1 MQMRTTSRWTAAA
14 VAAAF
19 GLLAACSDSTGPSGP
34 TAPGNVASP
43 ASSANSV
50 TITWSPVSG
59 ATAYIVQRSAAGAAF
74 TEVARPTDARFVDS
88 GLQPN
93 TSYSYQVAAVK
104 SDGTPTSFSAPLA
117 VDTKAAGTAQVT
129 VTGNITAD
137 RTFYADTVYVLSG
150 YVKVRSG
157 ATLHI
162 QPGTKIVGDTT
173 IDGSSLWITRGGKI
187 DARGTASAPTVFTS
201 QRAPGSRKPGDWGG
215 LIFVGNAL
223 DNRSA
228 GGGVTSIFTEGP
240 QGSGQNTAENYG
252 GGTDPNDNSG
262 YMRYVRV
269 EFAGFAVV
277 LDQELNSFSF
287 YAVGRGSDF
296 QYLEALSGLD
306 DSFEFFGGSVDT
318 KYTVSYEAGDDHYDW
333 TEGHNGRHQFLIAL
347 QTYAP
352 TPRTGAGFP
361 SQDPRGFEG
370 DGCESDKAGCSGY
383 LMGPLSEPVWANFT
397 LVGTG
402 PGVFSSASVAGFKD
416 ANGAVLRRGTGG
428 TLVNGIVARFQ
439 GIGLNVRDL
448 ATDSL
453 RMRDS
458 LTISN
463 VVFNENA
470 GGNFDAAAAC
480 TASGSGGSCGTA
492 ANFPGATGTAVNTS
506 TLFAALPAPGTVP
519 TTGTL
524 DWTPAA
530 GSALAS
536 GGMSTFSARIAAR
549 TQSFFGAAMQGTP
562 YVGAADPSGA
572 KWWLGWTSY
581 ARN

>member
-1 MQMRTTSRWTAAA
+1 MRTTPRRYAAA
-14 VAAAF
+14 ALVAL
-19 GLLAACSDSTGPSGP
+19 GLLAACSDSTGPS
-34 TAPGNVASP
+34 TAKAPSNVASP
-43 ASSANSV
+43 ASSANGV
-50 TITWSPVSG
+50 TLSWNAVSG
-59 ATAYIVQRSAAGAAF
+59 ATAYIVQRSDAGGAF
-74 TEVARPTDARFVDS
+74 AEVSRPTGPTYTDT

-93 TSYSYQVAAVK
+93 TAYGYRVAAVK
-104 SDGTPTSFSAPLA
+104 PDGTPTPFSTPLA
-117 VDTKAAGTAQVT
+117 VTTRAAGTAQVT
-129 VTGNITAD
+129 VSGNIAAD

-162 QPGTKIVGDTT
+162 QPGTRVVGDTT
-173 IDGSSLWITRGGKI
+173 VDGSSLWITRGGKI
-187 DARGTASAPTVFTS
+187 DARGTAAAPIVFTS

-215 LIFVGNAL
+215 LIFVGNAV

-240 QGSGQNTAENYG
+240 TGTGQNTAENYG

-296 QYLEALSGLD
+296 QYLQALSGLD
-306 DSFEFFGGSVDT
+306 DSFEFFGGSLDT
-318 KYTVSYEAGDDHYDW
+318 RYTVSYEAGDDHYDW

-347 QTYAP
+347 QTYQP
-352 TPRTGAGFP
+352 TPRAGAGFA
-361 SQDPRGFEG
+361 SQDPRGLEG

-416 ANGAVLRRGTGG
+416 ANGVVLRRGTGG
-428 TLVNGIVARFQ
+428 TLVNGVVARFQ

-458 LTISN
+458 LTVAN
-463 VVFNENA
+463 LVFNENG

-480 TASGSGGSCGTA
+480 TATGSGGSCGTA
-492 ANFPGATGTAVNTS
+492 ANFPGATGTGANTS
-506 TLFAALPAPGTVP
+506 TLFAGLPAAGTLP
-519 TTGTL
+519 TVGTL

-530 GSALAS
+530 GSALAT
-536 GGMSTFSARIAAR
+536 GGSSTFGARIAAR
-549 TQSFFGAAMQGTP
+549 TQGFFGAAMQGTG

-572 KWWLGWTSY
+572 KWWQGWTSY

>member
-1 MQMRTTSRWTAAA
+1 MRTTTRRTTTAAL
-14 VAAAF
+14 VAF
-19 GLLAACSDSTGPSGP
+19 GLLLAACSDSTGPSGP
-34 TAPGNVASP
+34 TAPANVASP
-43 ASSANSV
+43 AASANSV
-50 TITWSPVSG
+50 TLTWNAVSG
-59 ATAYIVQRSAAGAAF
+59 ATAYVVQRSVAGAAYE
-74 TEVARPTDARFVDS
+74 EVARPTAATYVDT
-88 GLQPN
+88 GLQPS
-93 TSYSYQVAAVK
+93 TSYSYQVAAIK
-104 SDGTPTSFSAPLA
+104 ADGTPTPFSTPVA
-117 VDTKAAGTAQVT
+117 VSTKAPGTAQVT

-137 RTFYADTVYVLSG
+137 RTFYADTVYVLNG
-150 YVKVRSG
+150 FVKVRTG

-162 QPGTKIVGDTT
+162 QPGTRIVGDTT
-173 IDGSSLWITRGGKI
+173 VDGSSLWITRGGKI
-187 DARGTASAPTVFTS
+187 DARGTAAAPIVFTS
-201 QRAPGSRKPGDWGG
+201 QRAPGNRKPGDWGG
-215 LIFVGNAL
+215 LIFVGNAV

-240 QGSGQNTAENYG
+240 TGTGQNTAENYG
-252 GGTDPNDNSG
+252 GGTDANDNSG

-277 LDQELNSFSF
+277 LDQELNAFSF

-296 QYLEALSGLD
+296 QYLQAMSGLD

-370 DGCESDKAGCSGY
+370 DGCELDKAGCSGY
-383 LMGPLSEPVWANFT
+383 LMGPLSQPVWANFT

-402 PGVFSSASVAGFKD
+402 PGVFSGASVAGFKD
-416 ANGAVLRRGTGG
+416 ANGVVLRRGTGG
-428 TLVNGIVARFQ
+428 TLVNGVVARFQ

-458 LTISN
+458 LTVAN
-463 VVFNENA
+463 VLFNDNG

-480 TASGSGGSCGTA
+480 IATGSGGSCGTA
-492 ANFPGATGTAVNTS
+492 ANFPGASSGAANTS
-506 TLFAALPAPGTVP
+506 TLFAGLPAAGALPTVVA
-519 TTGTL
+519 L
-524 DWTPAA
+524 DWTPSA
-530 GSALAS
+530 GSALAT
-536 GGMSTFSARIAAR
+536 GGMAAFSTRIAGR
-549 TQSFFGAAMQGTP
+549 TQGFFGAAMQGTA
-562 YVGAADPSGA
+562 YIGAADPAGA
-572 KWWLGWTSY
+572 KWWQGWTTY